1 MTSTIIS
8 DVKSKPVF
16 PGNVNNTGK
25 NQNVQGKDC
34 FSEVFDKTQNPEENS
49 KEFAS
54 AKTEEVEKLQSHTN
68 IRENKTSRQL
78 KEQMEEVK
86 AVKTEEDVET
96 EVVEAADKMVE
107 EIAKIFDVTVED
119 VELVLETLGITPV
132 ELLNPENLTD
142 VVMALNPEC
151 DALSLMTN
159 EELFADLKTLM
170 NMAQEMKTQMVQDY
184 NLTEGEMDAI
194 LSAVAEKAKVPE
206 MENETVSEDAELPEV
221 TVKVA
226 QNAVAIETEATEIT
240 EVVTD
245 IIKEVSYERNDVK
258 AVENVD
264 VSKEDTVIPQT
275 GTNQNVKNDSTG
287 TKEEFNQPQQFTQS
301 FVNQLA
307 EAVENA
313 GSSTTSYGVSGQ
325 EIINQITEQIRVHVK
340 EDTTEMELQL
350 HPASLGNVKVQ
361 LTSTGGV
368 LTAVF
373 TTENEAVKA
382 ALEAQ
387 LVQLKENFT
396 EQGLKVES
404 VEVNVSAQGFER
416 SLDQQEQEQKRFE
429 DGRSKNGNRRIR
441 LNGLEDSEEFLSEEM
456 SADDRIVADMMIR
469 NGNTVDYTV

>member
-8 DVKSKPVF
+8 DVKSKTMF
-16 PGNVNNTGK
+16 LGNANNTGK

-34 FSEVFDKTQNPEENS
+34 FSEVFDKTQNPSENT
-49 KEFAS
+49 KEFTS
-54 AKTEEVEKLQSHTN
+54 AKTEETEKVQDYTN
-68 IRENKTSRQL
+68 IRESKTSRQL
-78 KEQMEEVK
+78 KEQTEEVN

-107 EIAKIFDVTVED
+107 EIAKTFDVTVED
-119 VELVLETLGITPV
+119 VELVLETLGLAPV
-132 ELLNPENLTD
+132 DLLIPENLTD
-142 VVMALNPEC
+142 VVLALNPEC

-159 EELFADLKTLM
+159 EGLFTDLKSLM
-170 NMAQEMKTQMVQDY
+170 NLAQELKTHVAQDY
-184 NLTEGEMDAI
+184 NLTEDEMNTI
-194 LSAVAEKAKVPE
+194 LSTVMEKTEVPE
-206 MENETVSEDAELPEV
+206 VEIDSVPKEAELPEM
-221 TVKVA
+221 TVEIA
-226 QNAVAIETEATEIT
+226 QDVVVGET
-240 EVVTD
+240 EVVEVMTD
-245 IIKEVSYERNDVK
+245 ITKEVSYERNDVK
-258 AVENVD
+258 TVETIE
-264 VSKEDTVIPQT
+264 VSREATVIPQT
-275 GTNQNVKNDSTG
+275 ESNQNVKSDSTG
-287 TKEEFNQPQQFTQS
+287 TKEEANHAQPQQFAQN

-313 GSSTTSYGVSGQ
+313 SGSTTSYGVSGQ
-325 EIINQITEQIRVHVK
+325 EIIRQITEQIRVYVK

-361 LTSTGGV
+361 LTSAGGV

-416 SLDQQEQEQKRFE
+416 SLDQQEQEQNRFE
-429 DGRSKNGNRRIR
+429 DTRNKKGNRRIR
-441 LNGLEDSEEFLSEEM
+441 LNGLDDAEEFLSEEM

>member
-78 KEQMEEVK
+78 KEQTEEVK

-206 MENETVSEDAELPEV
+206 MENETVSEDTELPEV

-226 QNAVAIETEATEIT
+226 QEAVAVETEVT

-264 VSKEDTVIPQT
+264 VSKEGTVIPQT

>member
-8 DVKSKPVF
+8 DVKSKNLF
-16 PGNVNNTGK
+16 PGNANGTAK
-25 NQNVQGKDC
+25 TQNVQSKDC

-68 IRENKTSRQL
+68 IRANQTSRQL
-78 KEQMEEVK
+78 KEQTEEVK

-119 VELVLETLGITPV
+119 VELVLETLGLTPV

-226 QNAVAIETEATEIT
+226 QEAVAVETEVT

-264 VSKEDTVIPQT
+264 VSKEGTVIPQT
-275 GTNQNVKNDSTG
+275 ESNQNVKNDSTG
-287 TKEEFNQPQQFTQS
+287 TKEESNHAQPQQFAQN

-307 EAVENA
+307 EAVENTS
-313 GSSTTSYGVSGQ
+313 GSTTSYGVSGQ
-325 EIINQITEQIRVHVK
+325 EIIRQITEQIRVYVK

-361 LTSTGGV
+361 LTSAGGV

-373 TTENEAVKA
+373 TTENETVKA

-416 SLDQQEQEQKRFE
+416 SLDQQEQEQNRFE
-429 DGRSKNGNRRIR
+429 DTRNKKGNRRIR
-441 LNGLEDSEEFLSEEM
+441 LNGLDDAEEFLSEEM

>member
-78 KEQMEEVK
+78 KEQTEEVK

-221 TVKVA
+221 IVKVA
-226 QNAVAIETEATEIT
+226 QEAVAVETEVT

-264 VSKEDTVIPQT
+264 VSKEGTVIPQT

>member
-78 KEQMEEVK
+78 KEQTEEVK

-96 EVVEAADKMVE
+96 EVVEVADKMVE

-119 VELVLETLGITPV
+119 VELVLETLGLTPV

-226 QNAVAIETEATEIT
+226 QEAVAVETEVT

-258 AVENVD
+258 EVENVD
-264 VSKEDTVIPQT
+264 VSKEGTVIPQT

-287 TKEEFNQPQQFTQS
+287 TKEEFNHLANKLKGRISKSTFSKIGTRTPAIFFTP
-301 FVNQLA
+301 
-307 EAVENA
+307 
-313 GSSTTSYGVSGQ
+313 
-325 EIINQITEQIRVHVK
+325 K
-340 EDTTEMELQL
+340 
-350 HPASLGNVKVQ
+350 
-361 LTSTGGV
+361 
-368 LTAVF
+368 
-373 TTENEAVKA
+373 
-382 ALEAQ
+382 
-387 LVQLKENFT
+387 
-396 EQGLKVES
+396 
-404 VEVNVSAQGFER
+404 
-416 SLDQQEQEQKRFE
+416 
-429 DGRSKNGNRRIR
+429 
-441 LNGLEDSEEFLSEEM
+441 
-456 SADDRIVADMMIR
+456 
-469 NGNTVDYTV
+469 